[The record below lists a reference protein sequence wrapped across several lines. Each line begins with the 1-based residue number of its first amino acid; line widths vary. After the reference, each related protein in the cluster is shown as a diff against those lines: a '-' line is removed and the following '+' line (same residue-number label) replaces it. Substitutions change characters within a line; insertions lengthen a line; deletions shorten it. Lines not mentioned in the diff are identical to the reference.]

1 MRALHYHPACPA
13 RLTQPLSDDA
23 LMAYQVARAVSSN
36 RAEGPALIEP
46 LEGANKVD
54 PLDRARQS
62 RASAVLDLPG

>member
-1 MRALHYHPACPA
+1 
-13 RLTQPLSDDA
+13 
-23 LMAYQVARAVSSN
+23 MAYRVARAVSSN

-54 PLDRARQS
+54 PLNRARQS